1 MKKYLTDMTREDFE
15 KVFNDHSEIQNAA
28 YDIAIDLANDD
39 LEYEV
44 ISALPKKAR
53 YEISSY
59 GRSYI
64 DLYPCVYDEVLE
76 MIETLDRN
84 FCVFQ
89 DITEKD
95 RQRYARYSE
104 MILDADFGSINP
116 DYDDYHYCSC
126 WLDDFRK
133 KIEKILTNFAVGFY
147 DLDYS
152 YVMESAYDC
161 EWFSDYYQDENGNIY
176 QERAD
181 RLIK

>member
-1 MKKYLTDMTREDFE
+1 MKKYLTEMTMEEFE
-15 KVFNDHSEIQNAA
+15 KVFNDHSEIQAAA
-28 YDIAIDLANDD
+28 YDIAIDGANEDVY
-39 LEYEV
+39 YEV
-44 ISALPKKAR
+44 ISAFPKKAR
-53 YEISSY
+53 YNIGY
-59 GRSYI
+59 NDRCYV

-133 KIEKILTNFAVGFY
+133 KIEKILTDFAVGFY

-152 YVMESAYDC
+152 YVMESAFDC